1 MSKPASLSKNIVFNV
16 GGYLVSIIVAFL
28 ITPITIHS
36 LGDARYGAWSLV
48 YELIGYYGLLDLGLR
63 GAVTYHVARYSARN
77 QDEDL
82 KQTIASAFWVLLACG
97 AIAFLIGVGL
107 TVAFPYLFQTVG
119 LGLAEIQYALL
130 IMSALIGLSLPMNAF
145 TGGLVGKERF
155 DITSGAEIVNRV
167 LTAVVTYVVLK
178 AGGGLVALALTQAAG
193 RVLYWALT
201 LVACKR
207 IFGGVFVRPAWFK
220 RDRVRDLISF
230 GSRNAV
236 GGIASLVIYRM
247 DLTIVGMFS
256 GISQVT
262 FYTVGSMMIS
272 YAWTLCSSITFA
284 FTPRFTHLQ
293 SSSAEKELQEL
304 FLFAMRVIGMVVTGL
319 VAGILVFGKDFLG
332 LWLGAAYVSGPWT
345 ERSDII
351 MGILIVAN
359 LPRMLQSISWQLLLA
374 TAQVRFLMW
383 LNVCEA
389 IANLSLSLLLVRYY
403 GPAGVALGTLFPL
416 LVSHVFV
423 MPVYTSRVLK
433 MPLLNLFCKGF
444 AIPLLTGALIG
455 GTGIACKHVAAPNS
469 WDIFFLEVF
478 LTVVLGTVICL
489 ALGFSSAER
498 REQLNRMVHKVVV

>member
-284 FTPRFTHLQ
+284 FTPPERHY
-293 SSSAEKELQEL
+293 
-304 FLFAMRVIGMVVTGL
+304 
-319 VAGILVFGKDFLG
+319 
-332 LWLGAAYVSGPWT
+332 GAATPTSWGPSRRRRFFRQAHPVSP
-345 ERSDII
+345 
-351 MGILIVAN
+351 
-359 LPRMLQSISWQLLLA
+359 A
-374 TAQVRFLMW
+374 TDT
-383 LNVCEA
+383 
-389 IANLSLSLLLVRYY
+389 LVHTTY
-403 GPAGVALGTLFPL
+403 PP
-416 LVSHVFV
+416 
-423 MPVYTSRVLK
+423 
-433 MPLLNLFCKGF
+433 
-444 AIPLLTGALIG
+444 
-455 GTGIACKHVAAPNS
+455 
-469 WDIFFLEVF
+469 
-478 LTVVLGTVICL
+478 
-489 ALGFSSAER
+489 
-498 REQLNRMVHKVVV
+498 